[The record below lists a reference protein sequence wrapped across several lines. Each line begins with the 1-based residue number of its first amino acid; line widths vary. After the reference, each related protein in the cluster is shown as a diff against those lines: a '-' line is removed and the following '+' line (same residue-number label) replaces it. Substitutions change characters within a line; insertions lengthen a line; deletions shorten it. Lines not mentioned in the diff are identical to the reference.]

1 MKTNKWTSNSYKTT
15 QVFWGKTQ
23 SQIMTMLEKIGI
35 KQIRFTSLED
45 RFVLEFV
52 AQFDERQLSKG
63 VRIVTPIRIAKSDKP
78 EKRNK
83 ELNYIHRVL
92 LNHLKA
98 KFIAIESGIAEFE
111 HEFMAHL
118 IVTDKQGRTSTL
130 GEQILP
136 QYEKN
141 LKDGTMPSFLLGDGK
156 N

>member
-1 MKTNKWTSNSYKTT
+1 MKNKNWNQNAYKNTSVY
-15 QVFWGKTQ
+15 WGKSQ
-23 SQIMTMLEKIGI
+23 SQIMVMLEKIGI
-35 KQIRFTSLED
+35 KQVRFTSMED

-52 AQFDERQLSKG
+52 AQFDDRQVPKG
-63 VRIVTPIRIAKSDKP
+63 VRIVTPIRVTKNDNP

-98 KFIAIESGIAEFE
+98 KFIAVQSGIAEFE

-118 IVTDKQGRTSTL
+118 IITDKQGRTSTL
-130 GEQILP
+130 GEAVLP

-141 LKDGTMPSFLLGDGK
+141 LKDGTMPNFLLGDGK
-156 N
+156 

>member
-1 MKTNKWTSNSYKTT
+1 MKKDIWTSNAYKNTS
-15 QVFWGKTQ
+15 VYWGKSQ

-52 AQFDERQLSKG
+52 AQFDERQVPKG
-63 VRIVTPIRIAKSDKP
+63 VRIVTPIRVTKNDNP

-98 KFIAIESGIAEFE
+98 KFIAIQSGIAEFE

-118 IVTDKQGRTSTL
+118 IITDKNGHTTTM
-130 GEQILP
+130 GEALLP

-141 LKDGTMPSFLLGDGK
+141 LKDGGGQFLLGDGK
-156 N
+156 